1 MNYCTVHNRY
11 GLDVLRLDFNIG
23 PAPFWAAKDAAEA
36 KALASAWAAEGRRA
50 ADRWLGA
57 GGGGG
62 GVPGAT
68 SNATATDA
76 TDAANLDKRP
86 RTAPNT
92 SGVVGTDAASP
103 VKRTGMAE
111 LKYITGLYALWDGI
125 LAKHPGLLIDDCS
138 SGGRRIDVGTLARSV
153 SLAVLIIDC
162 TGAACAGSGC
172 RLLLVAGCWLLSAA
186 ADSWLTTD
194 SQKVVSSVAVGLRRA
209 HGRAVATARHH
220 GTQPVRTRL
229 VGRRVW
235 VRAKKSGNI
244 FRVGIFLDFV
254 WLTTRTPHRAYVRR
268 ARRNRIDRHGGGIE
282 RLTGGTR
289 TTGGPPGSGA
299 RQSPGACPAGKRSRR
314 APRTLPS

>member
-1 MNYCTVHNRY
+1 M
-11 GLDVLRLDFNIG
+11 
-23 PAPFWAAKDAAEA
+23 
-36 KALASAWAAEGRRA
+36 
-50 ADRWLGA
+50 GA

-172 RLLLVAGCWLLSAA
+172 RLLLVAGCWLLACASSGSWLLAPGSWRVLAPAA
-186 ADSWLTTD
+186 A
-194 SQKVVSSVAVGLRRA
+194 G
-209 HGRAVATARHH
+209 
-220 GTQPVRTRL
+220 
-229 VGRRVW
+229 
-235 VRAKKSGNI
+235 
-244 FRVGIFLDFV
+244 
-254 WLTTRTPHRAYVRR
+254 
-268 ARRNRIDRHGGGIE
+268 
-282 RLTGGTR
+282 
-289 TTGGPPGSGA
+289 
-299 RQSPGACPAGKRSRR
+299 C
-314 APRTLPS
+314 